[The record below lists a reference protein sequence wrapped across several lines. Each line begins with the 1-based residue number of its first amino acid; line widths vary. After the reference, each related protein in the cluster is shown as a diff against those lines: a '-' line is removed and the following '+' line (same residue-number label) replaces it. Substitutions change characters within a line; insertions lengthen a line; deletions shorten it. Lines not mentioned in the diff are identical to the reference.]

1 MQGLKEIK
9 QFSGILNTDDSNET
23 LPLTHHKFAMNGKF
37 RNGRF
42 EGVLGNT
49 LKTNTFLPVTG
60 TNENIGAF
68 FDDLKQKIYFFNYN
82 STGLHGIYQYDI
94 ITATFSRIVL
104 NGYNTD
110 GDILKF
116 TLDGFIYAVKMLYG
130 DDVQGDT
137 LFFNNSQREPC
148 QINIKTAL
156 NGGYGTIKSSFMNVI
171 KAPLSIPP
179 LQTYEDDATVTVN
192 NLRKK
197 LFKFKTRAVYKDN
210 LKSVWSSQGEMALPV
225 NYLDTAIDKD
235 PTKNCKISLVIPT
248 GKEDVTKIEV
258 AVSVSNGNGF
268 GDYELCQVIDKAKE
282 SIPSN
287 DLTIYRFFNDKVT
300 TPIDIVDSIQ
310 TQDYV
315 PLKALSLEMLNGN
328 VPIYGSITEGYNP
341 ITVEATATSTLIPER
356 TTQNPFIFTANQS
369 GDSGFGTGNI
379 HAILIGSVRVGDTY
393 TIYTTGATLTFVAT
407 VATTAN
413 VITGLSAAAT
423 VAGFT
428 IVSSDTENLVITKA
442 AESLLRVLAT
452 PILIPIGNSF
462 VYDYNSLYNTCLI
475 YFDENGRTIGAQ
487 NSKNM
492 LFKTGGYTETSLVP
506 NIPKASLSITSRP
519 PLEAK
524 YFQIGRSKNLTKQ
537 KTFYWISDRT
547 FKDNNYAY
555 ISIENLNLYI
565 KNNPSSGFTAYDFS
579 KGDRIRFVK
588 KVESTTQIYTDNDF
602 TIISQEINPEINSI
616 TQTGQFL
623 KIVLPATSGTFDFG
637 ISTFNNYLINIY
649 TPSLLNADGY
659 DNFYEFGERYTIKD
673 AGLATRCHQGM
684 LQNQTTDLSLPATFE
699 FTKGDFYLRT
709 KKIAVGAEYDFE
721 IPKNSFNFSR
731 FTLGCNFVSSTVADS
746 NITTGNST
754 LQNDFPL
761 NYATNLT
768 TYLLN
773 VTGGSYNLRVKG
785 EITFSVASFVE
796 DYCFYIIISS
806 LYKTPIIK
814 EFRIPMLPNTLFYE
828 TYNPTVQR
836 TYSFDVPVNI
846 SSGQR
851 LFLSARSRNPSA
863 IGTGQPKTIFES
875 KIKITNDKSY
885 TTNIVSQNFSDFFE
899 SAVNSNATAGRTF
912 NIDENAAQVTI
923 PSLLRWG
930 LDFQP
935 NTNINRSN
943 RFRAL
948 NQTEADRSY
957 GSIQVMKSRGNSL
970 RLFQDTKCS
979 VTGVYET
986 LIQTGG
992 GNILAKTDEILT
1004 KNSFTYYQGDFGIGN
1019 QPTGVVHGKNQDYF
1033 IDPIRN
1039 YQCRIG
1045 GSGGIEPISEL
1056 YKGQFYIQPKF
1067 SPYNKAY
1074 ITPSGAKAKIIGYYD
1089 FYEEECVTF
1098 LQGGTLDASTIS
1110 YYAFSFNEKRNAYS
1124 SFYDLQPENI
1134 ICANDVTYAFKNG
1147 QMYIHDNTTN
1157 YCNFFGVQYYPSIKL
1172 VFNDKEI
1179 IKKSYNAIAYQAN
1192 QKWQSATLGDINTSM
1207 INPQT
1212 NLQQQS
1218 LLLGVDYDIEDGLR
1232 YANFLRDANSGLN
1245 AQLALLEGDEL
1256 NGNWIEINLKYIGS
1270 QQSWLYLPYVSYQP
1284 MARNF

>member
-1 MQGLKEIK
+1 MKGLKEIK

-23 LPLTHHKFAMNGKF
+23 IASVHHKFAMNGRF

-49 LKTNTFLPVTG
+49 LKTNTFLPATG

-82 STGLHGIYQYDI
+82 SNALHGIYQYDI
-94 ITATFSRIVL
+94 ITDTFSRIVL

-110 GDILKF
+110 GDVLNF
-116 TLDGFIYAVKMLYG
+116 SLDGFIYAVKILYG

-137 LFFNNSQREPC
+137 LFFNNSQRELC

-156 NGGYGTIKSSFMNVI
+156 SGGYGTIKRSFLNVI
-171 KAPLSIPP
+171 KAPLSIPA
-179 LQTYEDDATVTVN
+179 LQTYEDDAAITIN

-197 LFKFKTRAVYKDN
+197 LFKFKLRAVYKDN
-210 LKSVWSSQGEMALPV
+210 LKSVWSSQGEMPLPV
-225 NYLDTAIDKD
+225 NYLDTLIDND
-235 PTKNCKISLVIPT
+235 PTKNCKIALVIPT
-248 GKEDVTKIEV
+248 GKEDVLKIEI

-268 GDYELCQVIDKAKE
+268 GDYELCYVIDKARD
-282 SIPSN
+282 SISSN
-287 DLTIYRFFNDKVT
+287 DITVFRFLNDKVT

-328 VPIYGSITEGYNP
+328 VPIYGCITEGYNP
-341 ITVEATATSTLIPER
+341 ITIAATITSSSVPQK

-369 GDSGFGTGNI
+369 GDTGFGTGNI
-379 HAILIGSVRVGDTY
+379 HGILIGSVRVGDVY
-393 TIYTTGATLTFVAT
+393 TIYTTNETLTFTAT
-407 VATTAN
+407 VATAAN
-413 VITGLSAAAT
+413 VIAGLVAAAT
-423 VAGFT
+423 TAGFT
-428 IVSSDTENLVITKA
+428 IVSSDTENLVIVKSG
-442 AESLLRVLAT
+442 ESLQRVLAT
-452 PILIPIGNSF
+452 PILIAVSNSY
-462 VYDYNSLYNTCLI
+462 VYDYNSLYNLCFV
-475 YFDENGRTIGAQ
+475 YFDGEGRTIGSQ
-487 NSKNM
+487 VSNNM
-492 LFKTGGYTETSLVP
+492 SFKTGGYTETAGVP
-506 NIPKASLSITSRP
+506 NIPKAALSVTSRP
-519 PLEAK
+519 PIEAK
-524 YFQIGRSKNLTKQ
+524 YFQIGRSKNLTKLR
-537 KTFYWISDRT
+537 TFYWISDRT
-547 FKDNNYAY
+547 FKDDKFAY
-555 ISIENLNLYI
+555 ISIDNLNLYI
-565 KNNPSSGFTAYDFS
+565 KNNSSSSFLAYDFS
-579 KGDRIRFVK
+579 KDDRIRFVK
-588 KVESTTQIYTDNDF
+588 KVEATITVYPDKDF
-602 TIISQEINPEINSI
+602 TILSQEINPEINGAI
-616 TQTGQFL
+616 QVGQFL
-623 KIVLPATSGTFDFG
+623 KISIPTISGTFDFG
-637 ISTFNNYLINIY
+637 ASGFNNYLINLY
-649 TPSLLNADGY
+649 TPAKLNAEGL
-659 DNFYEFGERYTIKD
+659 DNYYEFGERYTIGD
-673 AGLATRCHQGM
+673 AGLATRYHQGM
-684 LQNQTTDLSLPATFE
+684 LQNQTSNLSQPATFD
-699 FTKGDFYLRT
+699 FIKGDCYFRQKT
-709 KKIAVGAEYDFE
+709 VGVGAEYIYE
-721 IPKNSFNFSR
+721 IQDGVINR
-731 FTLGCNFVSSTVADS
+731 RTFTVGCNFISSSLNDV
-746 NITTGNST
+746 NITTGNSP
-754 LQNDFPL
+754 LQGTTVPDPIFTPS
-761 NYATNLT
+761 TNT
-768 TYLLN
+768 TRKLLE
-773 VTGGSYNLRVKG
+773 VVAGSYNLRVKG
-785 EITFSVASFVE
+785 SVSFKFDNFDE
-796 DYCFYIIISS
+796 DFCFYLLKRNGFITSIV
-806 LYKTPIIK
+806 K
-814 EFRIPMLPNTLFYE
+814 EFRSPYVPNQYIYE
-828 TYNPTVQR
+828 PITKGAVKTF
-836 TYSFDVPVNI
+836 TFDVTV
-846 SSGQR
+846 GMGAGER
-851 LFLSARSRNPSA
+851 LFILGRSK
-863 IGTGQPKTIFES
+863 GGVTQPRTMYNS
-875 KIKITNDKSY
+875 KITITNDLNYSEY
-885 TTNIVSQNFSDFFE
+885 FVCQNFSDFFE
-899 SAVNSNATAGRTF
+899 SAVSSNATAGRTF
-912 NIDENAAQVTI
+912 NVDENAAQVTI

-930 LDFQP
+930 LDYQP

-986 LIQTGG
+986 LIQTGA
-992 GNILAKTDEILT
+992 GNILSKTDEILT

-1019 QPTGVVHGKNQDYF
+1019 QPTSVVHGKSQDYF

-1045 GSGGIEPISEL
+1045 GSGGVEPISEL
-1056 YKGQFYIQPKF
+1056 NKGQFYIQPKF

-1098 LQGGTLDASTIS
+1098 LQGGTLGASTIP

-1124 SFYDLQPENI
+1124 SFFDLQPENI

-1147 QMYIHDNTTN
+1147 QMYIHNNTTN

-1179 IKKSYNAIAYQAN
+1179 IKKSYNAIGYQAN
-1192 QKWQSATLGDINTSM
+1192 QKWQSDTLGDVNTSM

-1218 LLLGVDYDIEDGLR
+1218 LLLDVDYDIEDGLR